1 LISHNIFKHVVCY
14 GVISDGI
21 LSYGY
26 ISMDE
31 NIIPEA
37 EKANT
42 AVMVSLAMPVSNS
55 YTFSSP

>member
-1 LISHNIFKHVVCY
+1 MCFMLWCY

-26 ISMDE
+26 ISMDGQ
-31 NIIPEA
+31 IIPEA

-42 AVMVSLAMPVSNS
+42 AVMDVLARPV
-55 YTFSSP
+55 